1 MTNYLN
7 IFAQSQKS
15 TSVLRGGRLIKWKGK
30 VASLSPSLEQLVTS
44 VSPVAL
50 MQALSIGTKKAAG
63 AAALSSAGLIVITSV
78 ANAACV
84 EGPEAI
90 YVCSTDETTT
100 QSLTGGDQEI
110 LDVSLGSGLTFDTT
124 NSTGAAFDLQAE
136 GGIRF
141 TNNYADTSISG
152 KTVGLYLFMDSPQEG
167 NSGAIT
173 ITTAGDVNGSDAGI
187 RAQNNGSGALSITST
202 GQVTAISEIGSR
214 GTGID
219 AYNSSSGTDL
229 TITTTAE
236 VKGRGTGI
244 QAQNNG
250 SDALSITSTGQVT
263 GEIHEGIDAYNSSSG
278 TDLTITT
285 TAEVKGRGAGIQ
297 AQNNGS
303 GALSITSTGQVTGDD
318 NGIDADNSSS
328 GTDLTISSAAV
339 TGYYYGIRAQN
350 NGSGALSITSTGQVT
365 STNNY
370 MEGAGIDADNSS
382 SGTDLTISSAAVTS
396 FYYGIQ
402 AQNNGSGALS
412 ITSTGQ
418 VTGDGDIGIDADN
431 SSSGTDLTISSA
443 AVTGGYHGID
453 ASNSGSGTTTITTAG
468 EIRGG
473 TGAGISTDG
482 PAGATV
488 RVALND
494 GSDVSATSGSA
505 IVDTDADASVTVNT
519 GASVTGSIALGDGD
533 DTLTFAGGGFS
544 GVTRFDGG
552 DSASDVISFAG
563 SSGALDSTMLFNWER
578 VEINAGSTM
587 SFSNNSLA
595 VSNLNIGTGGVFDA
609 MSGTFTLTGNLT
621 NRGTLNLAD
630 NYANDVVNVSG
641 NFTGGGQINMD
652 VNTATQTSDSLNITG
667 NASGT
672 TQIAFTNTT
681 PTIESDNIIAN
692 VVTVQGT
699 SSATNFSGSVVGGI
713 YTYNLEYNVGNFDLV
728 GTMNSTSA
736 AYKIAPT
743 ILGGFNQMSSLNQRM
758 CQRQFGSV
766 DVPTCLSFSDLDL
779 VEQQMPNLWLNI
791 GGTRAQRV
799 TSAGTDLEYTNRN
812 IAIGVDFDLE
822 SGASGRWVVGTHAQY
837 GAQNGSVTDETGVS
851 VASTTG
857 IGAGINATWF
867 GNLGTYVDTQAQITQ
882 LKTEMS
888 SDAGGLLIEDAS
900 SKAYALSMEV
910 GHRIELNGQSALT
923 PQAQLTLGRVDGANF
938 TDTAGT
944 LVDLGTS
951 LTKAGRI
958 GLAYEYQADQS
969 TFYSTGSIIRDF
981 GSPTTVEAAGESFSE
996 DTNITW
1002 GEIGVGG
1009 LYWMNDTSRLY
1020 GEVVYRQ
1027 ALNIS
1032 SSNVL
1037 SAKLGMQIQW

>member
-263 GEIHEGIDAYNSSSG
+263 GEIHEGIDAY
-278 TDLTITT
+278 
-285 TAEVKGRGAGIQ
+285 
-297 AQNNGS
+297 
-303 GALSITSTGQVTGDD
+303 
-318 NGIDADNSSS
+318 NSSS

>member
-1 MTNYLN
+1 MAHLVYY
-7 IFAQSQKS
+7 
-15 TSVLRGGRLIKWKGK
+15 
-30 VASLSPSLEQLVTS
+30 ASND
-44 VSPVAL
+44 
-50 MQALSIGTKKAAG
+50 GT
-63 AAALSSAGLIVITSV
+63 
-78 ANAACV
+78 
-84 EGPEAI
+84 
-90 YVCSTDETTT
+90 
-100 QSLTGGDQEI
+100 
-110 LDVSLGSGLTFDTT
+110 
-124 NSTGAAFDLQAE
+124 
-136 GGIRF
+136 
-141 TNNYADTSISG
+141 
-152 KTVGLYLFMDSPQEG
+152 
-167 NSGAIT
+167 
-173 ITTAGDVNGSDAGI
+173 
-187 RAQNNGSGALSITST
+187 GALSITASGVTSAQNTEGVDNAGILAWNGADST
-202 GQVTAISEIGSR
+202 GDLTITANETYGADFGIYAKNEGHGILSITT
-214 GTGID
+214 TGRTTTANDSTSYGIAAYANEYSSGLTID
-219 AYNSSSGTDL
+219 AQYVKAGKIGIYADNSASGTLSITARDRIEGTTGNGIEAWNNSDRGANLIITAVDTEGGLSGIYAINRGSGEIDIRTSGNTVGGSGSGINAQNVRIMSFNDNITQSTDL
-229 TITTTAE
+229 TIVTDGTTS
-236 VKGRGTGI
+236 G
-244 QAQNNG
+244 NNG
-250 SDALSITSTGQVT
+250 IS
-263 GEIHEGIDAYNSSSG
+263 AYHYGSG
-278 TDLTITT
+278 ALTITT
-285 TAEVKGRGAGIQ
+285 NGTTTGTTYHGIF
-297 AQNNGS
+297 AYNY
-303 GALSITSTGQVTGDD
+303 
-318 NGIDADNSSS
+318 S
-328 GTDLTISSAAV
+328 GTDI
-339 TGYYYGIRAQN
+339 
-350 NGSGALSITSTGQVT
+350 SITAEQTTGGV
-365 STNNY
+365 
-370 MEGAGIDADNSS
+370 DAIHAYQYG
-382 SGTDLTISSAAVTS
+382 GTGTT
-396 FYYGIQ
+396 
-402 AQNNGSGALS
+402 S
-412 ITSTGQ
+412 ITTNG
-418 VTGDGDIGIDADN
+418 VT
-431 SSSGTDLTISSA
+431 
-443 AVTGGYHGID
+443 TGG
-453 ASNSGSGTTTITTAG
+453 SGSGIYTNSPSKQAVQIT
-468 EIRGG
+468 
-473 TGAGISTDG
+473 
-482 PAGATV
+482 
-488 RVALND
+488 LNS

-609 MSGTFTLTGNLT
+609 TSGTFTLTGNLT

-1037 SAKLGMQIQW
+1037 SAKLGMQIQWVTLISLKLTARNSQIYGLI

>member
-100 QSLTGGDQEI
+100 QSLTGGNQEI

-152 KTVGLYLFMDSPQEG
+152 KTVGLYLFMDSPQRG

-173 ITTAGDVNGSDAGI
+173 ITTAGDVKGSDAGI
-187 RAQNNGSGALSITST
+187 RARNNGSGALSITST
-202 GQVTAISEIGSR
+202 GQVTAISEIGSI
-214 GTGID
+214 GIGID
-219 AYNSSSGTDL
+219 ASNNSSGTDL
-229 TITTTAE
+229 TITTTAD
-236 VKGRGTGI
+236 VKGRRTGI

-263 GEIHEGIDAYNSSSG
+263 STDDFGIDAS
-278 TDLTITT
+278 
-285 TAEVKGRGAGIQ
+285 
-297 AQNNGS
+297 
-303 GALSITSTGQVTGDD
+303 
-318 NGIDADNSSS
+318 
-328 GTDLTISSAAV
+328 
-339 TGYYYGIRAQN
+339 
-350 NGSGALSITSTGQVT
+350 
-365 STNNY
+365 
-370 MEGAGIDADNSS
+370 
-382 SGTDLTISSAAVTS
+382 
-396 FYYGIQ
+396 
-402 AQNNGSGALS
+402 
-412 ITSTGQ
+412 
-418 VTGDGDIGIDADN
+418 N

-443 AVTGGYHGID
+443 AVTGGSHGID

-552 DSASDVISFAG
+552 DSASDVIRFAG
-563 SSGALDSTMLFNWER
+563 SSGALDSTILFNWER

-587 SFSNNSLA
+587 SFSKNSLA

-609 MSGTFTLTGNLT
+609 TSGTFTLTGNLT

-630 NYANDVVNVSG
+630 NHTNDVVNVSG
-641 NFTGGGQINMD
+641 NFIGGGQINMD

>member
-297 AQNNGS
+297 
-303 GALSITSTGQVTGDD
+303 
-318 NGIDADNSSS
+318 
-328 GTDLTISSAAV
+328 
-339 TGYYYGIRAQN
+339 AQN

>member
-263 GEIHEGIDAYNSSSG
+263 G
-278 TDLTITT
+278 
-285 TAEVKGRGAGIQ
+285 
-297 AQNNGS
+297 
-303 GALSITSTGQVTGDD
+303 DD
-318 NGIDADNSSS
+318 N
-328 GTDLTISSAAV
+328 
-339 TGYYYGIRAQN
+339 
-350 NGSGALSITSTGQVT
+350 
-365 STNNY
+365 
-370 MEGAGIDADNSS
+370 
-382 SGTDLTISSAAVTS
+382 
-396 FYYGIQ
+396 
-402 AQNNGSGALS
+402 
-412 ITSTGQ
+412 
-418 VTGDGDIGIDADN
+418 GIDADN